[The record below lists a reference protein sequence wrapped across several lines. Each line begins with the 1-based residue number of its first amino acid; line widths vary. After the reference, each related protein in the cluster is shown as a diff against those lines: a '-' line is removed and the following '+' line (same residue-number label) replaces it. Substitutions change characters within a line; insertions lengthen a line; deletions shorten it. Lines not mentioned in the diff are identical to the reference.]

1 MATTDNELPIEN
13 VKSVF
18 ASLRVNDYKYLSIG
32 LLGSA
37 FALNMQLIAQGW
49 MVYEMTSS
57 AIKLTW
63 VTLSFM
69 IPQVVFSLLGGVL
82 ADRFA
87 KKPIIGWAPFINGLA
102 TLFMALIIFSG
113 KADFSAFL
121 VIGFLNGTVL
131 ALSMPAR
138 TAFIPEVVGE
148 DLIFNAMAF
157 NSACWNLARIVGPA
171 AAGFI
176 IAIFA
181 EGNTTSS
188 FGVGLVYVI
197 LSLLYFVS
205 ALSVLYISH
214 PGRPVQIQKRSAL
227 KDMQEA
233 LRYVVNSPIVGGL
246 ILLSIL
252 PFLFG
257 LSINTLLPAFS
268 TDVLNGGPEDLGLL
282 MTGMGFG
289 AILGSLTLAKMSSVT
304 KKGFWIIG
312 TGALWGGLVAIFS
325 TTNDYLISTI
335 VIGCIGFVSAINM
348 SMNRSVMQL
357 QVAQSM
363 RGRIMSVDMM
373 SHGLMP
379 LGILPIGYIAETTSV
394 QAGLFTSG
402 IALLL
407 LTLLFGALM
416 PQVRKINLGYK

>member
-1 MATTDNELPIEN
+1 MATTDNELQIEN

-18 ASLRVNDYKYLSIG
+18 ASLRVSDYKYLSVG

-87 KKPIIGWAPFINGLA
+87 KKLIIAWAPFINGIA

-113 KADFSAFL
+113 NADFSAFL
-121 VIGFLNGTVL
+121 VIGFLNGTAL

-148 DLIFNAMAF
+148 DLVFNAMAF

-181 EGNTTSS
+181 DGNTTSS

-205 ALSVLYISH
+205 AVSVLFIVHSGM
-214 PGRPVQIQKRSAL
+214 PTQTQKRSAL

-233 LRYVVNSPIVGGL
+233 LRYVVTSPIVGGL

-312 TGALWGGLVAIFS
+312 TGASWGGLLAIFS

-335 VIGCIGFVSAINM
+335 LIGFIGFVSAINM

-394 QAGLFTSG
+394 QAGLLTSG

>member
-1 MATTDNELPIEN
+1 MATIDNDLPIEN

-18 ASLRVNDYKYLSIG
+18 ASLKVNDYKYLSIG

-69 IPQVVFSLLGGVL
+69 IPQVAFSLLGGVL

-87 KKPIIGWAPFINGLA
+87 KKLIIGWAPFINGIA

-113 KADFSAFL
+113 MADFSAFL

-138 TAFIPEVVGE
+138 TAFIPELVGE
-148 DLIFNAMAF
+148 ELIFNAMAF

-181 EGNTTSS
+181 DGNTTSS

-205 ALSVLYISH
+205 AVSVLFIAH
-214 PGRPVQIQKRSAL
+214 PGRPELSQKSSAL
-227 KDMQEA
+227 KDTQEA

-268 TDVLNGGPEDLGLL
+268 TDVLNGGPDDLGLL

-289 AILGSLTLAKMSSVT
+289 AILGSLALAKMSSVT

-325 TTNDYLISTI
+325 TTSDYLISTI
-335 VIGCIGFVSAINM
+335 VIGFIGFISAINM

-394 QAGLFTSG
+394 QTGLLTSG

-407 LTLLFGALM
+407 FTLLFGALM

>member
-1 MATTDNELPIEN
+1 MATLDDDLPQEN

-57 AIKLTW
+57 AMKLTW

-87 KKPIIGWAPFINGLA
+87 KKPIIGWAPFLNGLA
-102 TLFMALIIFSG
+102 TLVMALIIFSG

-121 VIGFLNGTVL
+121 LIGFLNGTVL

-138 TAFIPEVVGE
+138 TAFIPELVGE
-148 DLIFNAMAF
+148 ELIFNAVAF

-181 EGNTTSS
+181 EGNTTSG

-214 PGRPVQIQKRSAL
+214 PGRPVQIQKKSAL
-227 KDMQEA
+227 KDTQEA
-233 LRYVVNSPIVGGL
+233 LRYVVNSPIVGCL

-268 TDVLNGGPEDLGLL
+268 TDVLKGGPDDLGLL

-289 AILGSLTLAKMSSVT
+289 AIIGSLALAKMSSVT

-325 TTNDYLISTI
+325 ITNDYLISTI

-357 QVAQSM
+357 QVAQSL

-379 LGILPIGYIAETTSV
+379 LGILPIGYIAETISV

>member
-1 MATTDNELPIEN
+1 MATLDDDLPQEN

-57 AIKLTW
+57 AMKLTW

-82 ADRFA
+82 ADRFS

-102 TLFMALIIFSG
+102 TLVMALIIFSG

-138 TAFIPEVVGE
+138 TAFIPELVGE
-148 DLIFNAMAF
+148 ELIFNAMAF

-181 EGNTTSS
+181 EGNTTSG

-214 PGRPVQIQKRSAL
+214 PGRPVQIQKKSAL
-227 KDMQEA
+227 KDTQEA

-268 TDVLNGGPEDLGLL
+268 TDVLKGGPDDLGLL

-289 AILGSLTLAKMSSVT
+289 AIIGSLALAKMSSFT

-325 TTNDYLISTI
+325 ITKDYLISTI

-379 LGILPIGYIAETTSV
+379 LGILPIGYIAETISV

>member
-18 ASLRVNDYKYLSIG
+18 ASLRVNDYKYLSVG

-87 KKPIIGWAPFINGLA
+87 KKLIIAWAPFINGIA

-113 KADFSAFL
+113 NADFSAFL
-121 VIGFLNGTVL
+121 VIGFLNGTAL

-148 DLIFNAMAF
+148 DLVFNAMAF

-181 EGNTTSS
+181 DGNTTSS

-205 ALSVLYISH
+205 AVSVLFIVHS
-214 PGRPVQIQKRSAL
+214 GRPTQTQKRSAL
-227 KDMQEA
+227 KDMQAA

-312 TGALWGGLVAIFS
+312 TGASWGGLLAIFS

-335 VIGCIGFVSAINM
+335 VIGIIGFVSAINM

-416 PQVRKINLGYK
+416 PQVRKINLGYR

>member
-1 MATTDNELPIEN
+1 MATLDDDLSPGN
-13 VKSVF
+13 VKTVF

-57 AIKLTW
+57 AMKLTW

-102 TLFMALIIFSG
+102 TLVMALIIFSG

-138 TAFIPEVVGE
+138 TAFIPELVGE
-148 DLIFNAMAF
+148 ELIFNAMAF

-181 EGNTTSS
+181 EGNTTSG

-214 PGRPVQIQKRSAL
+214 PGRPVQIQKKSAL
-227 KDMQEA
+227 KDTQEA

-268 TDVLNGGPEDLGLL
+268 TDVLKGGPDDLGLL

-289 AILGSLTLAKMSSVT
+289 AIIGSLALAKMSSVT

-325 TTNDYLISTI
+325 ITNDYLISTI
-335 VIGCIGFVSAINM
+335 VIGCIGFASAINM

-379 LGILPIGYIAETTSV
+379 LGILPIGYIAETTGV
-394 QAGLFTSG
+394 QAGLFASG

>member
-18 ASLRVNDYKYLSIG
+18 ASLRVNDYKYLSVG

-49 MVYEMTSS
+49 MVYEMTAS

-87 KKPIIGWAPFINGLA
+87 KKLIIAWAPFITGIA

-113 KADFSAFL
+113 NADFSAFL
-121 VIGFLNGTVL
+121 VIGFLNGTAL

-148 DLIFNAMAF
+148 DLVFNAMAF

-181 EGNTTSS
+181 DGNTTSS

-205 ALSVLYISH
+205 AVSVLFIVHS
-214 PGRPVQIQKRSAL
+214 GRSTQTQKRSAL
-227 KDMQEA
+227 KDVQEA

-325 TTNDYLISTI
+325 TTSDYLISTI
-335 VIGCIGFVSAINM
+335 VIGFIGFVSAINM

-379 LGILPIGYIAETTSV
+379 LGILPIGHIAETTSV
-394 QAGLFTSG
+394 QAGLLTSG

>member
-1 MATTDNELPIEN
+1 MATQDDDLLQEN
-13 VKSVF
+13 VKTVF

-57 AIKLTW
+57 AMKLTW

-102 TLFMALIIFSG
+102 TLVMALIIFSG

-138 TAFIPEVVGE
+138 TAFIPELVGE
-148 DLIFNAMAF
+148 ELIFNAMAF

-181 EGNTTSS
+181 EGNTTSG

-197 LSLLYFVS
+197 LSILYFVS

-214 PGRPVQIQKRSAL
+214 PGRPVQIQKKSAL
-227 KDMQEA
+227 KDTQEA

-268 TDVLNGGPEDLGLL
+268 TDVLKGGPDDLGLL

-289 AILGSLTLAKMSSVT
+289 AIIGSLALAKMSSVT

-325 TTNDYLISTI
+325 ITQDYFISTI

-379 LGILPIGYIAETTSV
+379 LGILPIGYIAETISV

>member
-18 ASLRVNDYKYLSIG
+18 ASLRVNDYKYLSVG

-87 KKPIIGWAPFINGLA
+87 KKLIIAWAPFIYGIA

-113 KADFSAFL
+113 NADFSAFL
-121 VIGFLNGTVL
+121 VIGFLNGTAL

-157 NSACWNLARIVGPA
+157 NSACWNLARIIGPA

-181 EGNTTSS
+181 GGNTTSS

-205 ALSVLYISH
+205 AVSVLFIVH
-214 PGRPVQIQKRSAL
+214 HGRPTQTQKRSAL

-233 LRYVVNSPIVGGL
+233 LRYVVSSPIVGGL

-335 VIGCIGFVSAINM
+335 VIGFIGFVSAINM

-379 LGILPIGYIAETTSV
+379 LGILPIGHIAETTSV
-394 QAGLFTSG
+394 QAGLLTSG

>member
-18 ASLRVNDYKYLSIG
+18 ASLRVNDYKYLSVG

-87 KKPIIGWAPFINGLA
+87 KKLIIAWAPFINGIA

-113 KADFSAFL
+113 NADFSAFL
-121 VIGFLNGTVL
+121 VIGFLNGTAL

-157 NSACWNLARIVGPA
+157 NSACWNLARIIGPA

-181 EGNTTSS
+181 GGNTTSS

-205 ALSVLYISH
+205 AVSVLFIVH
-214 PGRPVQIQKRSAL
+214 PGRPTQTQKRSAL
-227 KDMQEA
+227 KDMQAA

-257 LSINTLLPAFS
+257 LSINTL
-268 TDVLNGGPEDLGLL
+268 
-282 MTGMGFG
+282 
-289 AILGSLTLAKMSSVT
+289 
-304 KKGFWIIG
+304 
-312 TGALWGGLVAIFS
+312 
-325 TTNDYLISTI
+325 
-335 VIGCIGFVSAINM
+335 
-348 SMNRSVMQL
+348 
-357 QVAQSM
+357 
-363 RGRIMSVDMM
+363 RGR
-373 SHGLMP
+373 H
-379 LGILPIGYIAETTSV
+379 
-394 QAGLFTSG
+394 
-402 IALLL
+402 
-407 LTLLFGALM
+407 
-416 PQVRKINLGYK
+416 K

>member
-1 MATTDNELPIEN
+1 
-13 VKSVF
+13 
-18 ASLRVNDYKYLSIG
+18 
-32 LLGSA
+32 
-37 FALNMQLIAQGW
+37 
-49 MVYEMTSS
+49 
-57 AIKLTW
+57 
-63 VTLSFM
+63 
-69 IPQVVFSLLGGVL
+69 
-82 ADRFA
+82 
-87 KKPIIGWAPFINGLA
+87 
-102 TLFMALIIFSG
+102 
-113 KADFSAFL
+113 
-121 VIGFLNGTVL
+121 
-131 ALSMPAR
+131 MPAR
-138 TAFIPEVVGE
+138 TAFIPELVGE
-148 DLIFNAMAF
+148 ELIFNAMAF

-181 EGNTTSS
+181 EGNTTSG

-214 PGRPVQIQKRSAL
+214 PGRPVQIQKKSAL
-227 KDMQEA
+227 KDTQEA

-268 TDVLNGGPEDLGLL
+268 TDVLKGGPDDLGLL

-289 AILGSLTLAKMSSVT
+289 AIIGSLALAKMSSFT

-312 TGALWGGLVAIFS
+312 TGALWGWLVAIFS
-325 TTNDYLISTI
+325 ITNDYLISTI

-379 LGILPIGYIAETTSV
+379 LGILPIGYIAETISV

>member
-1 MATTDNELPIEN
+1 MATIDNDLPIEN

-87 KKPIIGWAPFINGLA
+87 KKLIIGWAPFINGIA

-113 KADFSAFL
+113 MADFSAFL

-148 DLIFNAMAF
+148 ELIFNAMAF
-157 NSACWNLARIVGPA
+157 NSVCWNLARIVGPA

-181 EGNTTSS
+181 DGNTTSS

-205 ALSVLYISH
+205 AVSVLFIAH
-214 PGRPVQIQKRSAL
+214 PGRPELSQKSSAL
-227 KDMQEA
+227 KDTQEA

-268 TDVLNGGPEDLGLL
+268 TDVLNGGPDDLGLL

-289 AILGSLTLAKMSSVT
+289 AILGSLALAKMSSVT

-335 VIGCIGFVSAINM
+335 VIGFIGFISAINM

-394 QAGLFTSG
+394 QTGLLTSG

>member
-18 ASLRVNDYKYLSIG
+18 ASLRVNDYKYLSVG

-87 KKPIIGWAPFINGLA
+87 KKLIIAWAPFINGIA

-113 KADFSAFL
+113 NADFSAFL
-121 VIGFLNGTVL
+121 VIGFLNGTAL

-148 DLIFNAMAF
+148 DLVFNAMAF

-181 EGNTTSS
+181 DGNTTSS

-205 ALSVLYISH
+205 AVSVLFIVHS
-214 PGRPVQIQKRSAL
+214 GRPTQTQKRSAL
-227 KDMQEA
+227 KDMQAA

-268 TDVLNGGPEDLGLL
+268 ADVLNGGPEDLGLL

-312 TGALWGGLVAIFS
+312 TGALWGALVAIFS

-335 VIGCIGFVSAINM
+335 VIGIIGFVSAINM

-394 QAGLFTSG
+394 QAGLLTSG

-416 PQVRKINLGYK
+416 PQVRRINLGYK

>member
-1 MATTDNELPIEN
+1 MATTDNELQIEN

-18 ASLRVNDYKYLSIG
+18 AALRVNDYKYVSVG

-87 KKPIIGWAPFINGLA
+87 KKLIIAWAPFINGIA

-113 KADFSAFL
+113 NADFSAFL
-121 VIGFLNGTVL
+121 VIGFLNGTAL

-148 DLIFNAMAF
+148 DLVFNAMAF

-181 EGNTTSS
+181 DGNTTSG

-205 ALSVLYISH
+205 AVSVLFIVHS
-214 PGRPVQIQKRSAL
+214 GRPTQTQKRSAL

-312 TGALWGGLVAIFS
+312 TGALWGALIAIFS

-335 VIGCIGFVSAINM
+335 VIGFIGFVSAINM

-394 QAGLFTSG
+394 QAGLLTSG

>member
-1 MATTDNELPIEN
+1 MATIDNDLPIEN

-18 ASLRVNDYKYLSIG
+18 ASLKVNDYKYLSIG

-87 KKPIIGWAPFINGLA
+87 KKLIIGWAPFINGIA

-113 KADFSAFL
+113 MADFSAFL

-148 DLIFNAMAF
+148 ELIFNAMAF
-157 NSACWNLARIVGPA
+157 NSVCWNLARIVGPA

-181 EGNTTSS
+181 DGNTTSS

-205 ALSVLYISH
+205 AVSVLFIAH
-214 PGRPVQIQKRSAL
+214 PGRPELSQKSSAL
-227 KDMQEA
+227 KDTQEA

-268 TDVLNGGPEDLGLL
+268 TDVLNGGPDDLGLL

-289 AILGSLTLAKMSSVT
+289 AILGSLALAKMSSVT

-335 VIGCIGFVSAINM
+335 VIGFIGFVSAINM

-394 QAGLFTSG
+394 QTGLLTSG

>member
-1 MATTDNELPIEN
+1 MATLDDDLPQEN

-57 AIKLTW
+57 AMKLTW

-82 ADRFA
+82 ADRFS

-102 TLFMALIIFSG
+102 TLVMALIIFSG

-138 TAFIPEVVGE
+138 TAFIPELVGE
-148 DLIFNAMAF
+148 ELIFNAMAF

-181 EGNTTSS
+181 EGNTTSG

-214 PGRPVQIQKRSAL
+214 PGRPVQIQKKSAL
-227 KDMQEA
+227 KDTQEA

-268 TDVLNGGPEDLGLL
+268 TDVLKGGPDDLGLL

-289 AILGSLTLAKMSSVT
+289 AIIGSLALAKMSSVT

-325 TTNDYLISTI
+325 ITNDYLISTI

-379 LGILPIGYIAETTSV
+379 LGILPIGYIAETISV

>member
-1 MATTDNELPIEN
+1 MATLDDDLSPGN
-13 VKSVF
+13 VKTVF

-57 AIKLTW
+57 AMKLTW

-102 TLFMALIIFSG
+102 TLVMALIIFSG

-138 TAFIPEVVGE
+138 TAFIPELVGE
-148 DLIFNAMAF
+148 ELIFNAMAF

-181 EGNTTSS
+181 EGNTTSG

-214 PGRPVQIQKRSAL
+214 PGRPVQIQKKSAL
-227 KDMQEA
+227 KDTQEA

-268 TDVLNGGPEDLGLL
+268 TDVLKGGPDDLGLL

-289 AILGSLTLAKMSSVT
+289 AIIGSLALAKMSSVT

-325 TTNDYLISTI
+325 ITNDYLISTI

-379 LGILPIGYIAETTSV
+379 LGILPIGYIAETISV

>member
-1 MATTDNELPIEN
+1 MATLDHDLPQEN

-57 AIKLTW
+57 AMKLTL

-102 TLFMALIIFSG
+102 TLVMALIIFSG

-138 TAFIPEVVGE
+138 TAFIPELVGE
-148 DLIFNAMAF
+148 ELIFNAMAF

-181 EGNTTSS
+181 EGETTSG

-214 PGRPVQIQKRSAL
+214 PGRPVQIQKKSAL
-227 KDMQEA
+227 KDTQEA
-233 LRYVVNSPIVGGL
+233 LRYVTNSPIVGGL

-268 TDVLNGGPEDLGLL
+268 TDVLKGGPDDLGLL

-289 AILGSLTLAKMSSVT
+289 AIIGSLALAKMSSVT

-312 TGALWGGLVAIFS
+312 TGALWGGLVAIFAI
-325 TTNDYLISTI
+325 TNNYLISTI

-379 LGILPIGYIAETTSV
+379 LGILPIGYIAETISV

>member
-18 ASLRVNDYKYLSIG
+18 ASLRVNDYKYLSVG

-87 KKPIIGWAPFINGLA
+87 KKLIIAWAPFINGIA

-113 KADFSAFL
+113 NADFSAFL
-121 VIGFLNGTVL
+121 VIGFLNGTAL

-157 NSACWNLARIVGPA
+157 NSACWNLARIIGPA

-181 EGNTTSS
+181 GGNTTSS

-205 ALSVLYISH
+205 AVSVLFIVH
-214 PGRPVQIQKRSAL
+214 PGRPTQTQKRSAL

-325 TTNDYLISTI
+325 TTSDYLISTI
-335 VIGCIGFVSAINM
+335 VIGFIGFVSAINM

-379 LGILPIGYIAETTSV
+379 LGILPIGHIAETTSV
-394 QAGLFTSG
+394 QAGLLTSG

>member
-18 ASLRVNDYKYLSIG
+18 ASLRVNDYKYLSVG

-87 KKPIIGWAPFINGLA
+87 KKLIIAWAPFINGIA

-113 KADFSAFL
+113 NADFSAFL
-121 VIGFLNGTVL
+121 VIGFLNGTAL

-148 DLIFNAMAF
+148 DLVFNAMAF

-181 EGNTTSS
+181 DGNTTSS

-205 ALSVLYISH
+205 AVSVLFIVHS
-214 PGRPVQIQKRSAL
+214 GRPTQTQKRSAL
-227 KDMQEA
+227 KDMQAA

-335 VIGCIGFVSAINM
+335 VIGLIGFVSAINM

-379 LGILPIGYIAETTSV
+379 LGILPIGHIAETTSV
-394 QAGLFTSG
+394 QAGLLTSG

>member
-1 MATTDNELPIEN
+1 MATIDNDLPIEN

-87 KKPIIGWAPFINGLA
+87 KKLIIGWAPFINGIA

-113 KADFSAFL
+113 MADFSAFL

-138 TAFIPEVVGE
+138 TAFIPELVGE
-148 DLIFNAMAF
+148 ELIFNAMAF

-181 EGNTTSS
+181 DGNTTSS

-205 ALSVLYISH
+205 AVSVLFIAH
-214 PGRPVQIQKRSAL
+214 PGRPALTKKSSAL
-227 KDMQEA
+227 KDTQEA
-233 LRYVVNSPIVGGL
+233 LRYVVNSPIVRGL

-268 TDVLNGGPEDLGLL
+268 TDVLNGGPDDLGLL

-289 AILGSLTLAKMSSVT
+289 AILGSLALAKMSSVT

-335 VIGCIGFVSAINM
+335 VIGFIGFVSAINM

-394 QAGLFTSG
+394 QTGLLTSG

-407 LTLLFGALM
+407 FTLLFGALM

>member
-18 ASLRVNDYKYLSIG
+18 ASLRVNDYKYLSVG

-87 KKPIIGWAPFINGLA
+87 KKLIIAWAPFINGIA

-113 KADFSAFL
+113 NADFSAFL
-121 VIGFLNGTVL
+121 VIGFLNGTAL

-181 EGNTTSS
+181 DGNTTSS

-205 ALSVLYISH
+205 AVSVLFIVHS
-214 PGRPVQIQKRSAL
+214 GRPTQTQKRSAL

-312 TGALWGGLVAIFS
+312 TGASWGGLVAIFS

-335 VIGCIGFVSAINM
+335 LIGFIGFVSAINM

-394 QAGLFTSG
+394 QAGLLTSG

>member
-1 MATTDNELPIEN
+1 MATTDNELQIEN

-18 ASLRVNDYKYLSIG
+18 ASLRVNDYKYLSVG

-87 KKPIIGWAPFINGLA
+87 KKLIIAWAPFINGIA

-113 KADFSAFL
+113 NADFSAFL
-121 VIGFLNGTVL
+121 VIGFLNGTAL

-148 DLIFNAMAF
+148 DLVFNAMAF

-181 EGNTTSS
+181 DGNTTSS

-205 ALSVLYISH
+205 AVSVLFIVHS
-214 PGRPVQIQKRSAL
+214 GRPTQTQKRSAL

-233 LRYVVNSPIVGGL
+233 LRYVVTSPIVGGL

-312 TGALWGGLVAIFS
+312 PGASWGGLLAIFS

-335 VIGCIGFVSAINM
+335 LIGFIGFVSAINM

-394 QAGLFTSG
+394 QAGLLTSG

>member
-1 MATTDNELPIEN
+1 MATIDNDLPIEN

-18 ASLRVNDYKYLSIG
+18 ASLKVNDYKYLSIG

-69 IPQVVFSLLGGVL
+69 IPQVAFSLLGGVL

-87 KKPIIGWAPFINGLA
+87 KKLIIGWAPFINGIA

-113 KADFSAFL
+113 MADFSAFL

-148 DLIFNAMAF
+148 ELIFNAMAF
-157 NSACWNLARIVGPA
+157 NSVCWNLARIVGPA

-181 EGNTTSS
+181 DGNTTSS

-205 ALSVLYISH
+205 AVSVLFIAH
-214 PGRPVQIQKRSAL
+214 PGRPELSQKSSAL
-227 KDMQEA
+227 KDTQEA

-268 TDVLNGGPEDLGLL
+268 TDVLNGGPDDLGLL

-289 AILGSLTLAKMSSVT
+289 AILGSLALAKMSSVT

-335 VIGCIGFVSAINM
+335 VIGFIGFVSAINM

-394 QAGLFTSG
+394 QTGLLTSG

-407 LTLLFGALM
+407 FTLLFGALM

>member
-18 ASLRVNDYKYLSIG
+18 ASLRVNDYKYLSVG

-87 KKPIIGWAPFINGLA
+87 KKLIIAWAPFINGIA

-113 KADFSAFL
+113 NADFSAFL
-121 VIGFLNGTVL
+121 VIGFLNGTAL

-148 DLIFNAMAF
+148 DLVFNAMAF

-181 EGNTTSS
+181 DGNTTSS

-197 LSLLYFVS
+197 ISLLYFVS
-205 ALSVLYISH
+205 AVSVLFIVHS
-214 PGRPVQIQKRSAL
+214 GRPTQTQKRSAL
-227 KDMQEA
+227 KDMQAA

-335 VIGCIGFVSAINM
+335 VIGLIGFVSAINM

-394 QAGLFTSG
+394 QAGLLTSG

>member
-1 MATTDNELPIEN
+1 MATLDDDLPQEN

-57 AIKLTW
+57 AMKLTW

-102 TLFMALIIFSG
+102 TLVMALIIFSG

-176 IAIFA
+176 LLFSPRKH
-181 EGNTTSS
+181 NLKLWRRTS
-188 FGVGLVYVI
+188 LRD
-197 LSLLYFVS
+197 SLFTLFFS

-214 PGRPVQIQKRSAL
+214 PGRPVQIQKKGAL
-227 KDMQEA
+227 KDTQEA
-233 LRYVVNSPIVGGL
+233 LRYVVNSPIIRGL

-268 TDVLNGGPEDLGLL
+268 TDVLKGGPDDLGLL

-289 AILGSLTLAKMSSVT
+289 AIIGSLALAKMSSVT

-325 TTNDYLISTI
+325 ITNDYLISTI

-363 RGRIMSVDMM
+363 RGGIMSVDMM

-379 LGILPIGYIAETTSV
+379 LGILPIGYIAETISV

>member
-1 MATTDNELPIEN
+1 MATIDNDLPIEN

-87 KKPIIGWAPFINGLA
+87 KKLIIGWAPFINGIA

-113 KADFSAFL
+113 MADFSAFL

-138 TAFIPEVVGE
+138 TAFIPELVGE
-148 DLIFNAMAF
+148 ELIFNAMAF

-181 EGNTTSS
+181 DGNTTSS

-205 ALSVLYISH
+205 AVSVLFIAH
-214 PGRPVQIQKRSAL
+214 PGRPELSQKSSAL
-227 KDMQEA
+227 KDTQEA

-268 TDVLNGGPEDLGLL
+268 TDVLNGGPDDLGLL

-289 AILGSLTLAKMSSVT
+289 AILGSLALAKMSSVT

-335 VIGCIGFVSAINM
+335 VIGFIGFVSAINM

-394 QAGLFTSG
+394 QTGLLTSG

-407 LTLLFGALM
+407 FTLLFGALM

>member
-1 MATTDNELPIEN
+1 MATLDDDLPPGN
-13 VKSVF
+13 VKTVF

-57 AIKLTW
+57 AMKLTW

-102 TLFMALIIFSG
+102 TLVMALIIFSG

-138 TAFIPEVVGE
+138 TAFIPELVGE
-148 DLIFNAMAF
+148 ELIFNAMAF

-181 EGNTTSS
+181 EGNTTSG

-214 PGRPVQIQKRSAL
+214 SGRPVQIQKKSAL
-227 KDMQEA
+227 KDTQEA

-268 TDVLNGGPEDLGLL
+268 TDVLKGGPDDLGLL

-289 AILGSLTLAKMSSVT
+289 AIIGSLALAKMSSVT

-325 TTNDYLISTI
+325 ITNDYLISTI

-379 LGILPIGYIAETTSV
+379 LGILPIGYIAETISV